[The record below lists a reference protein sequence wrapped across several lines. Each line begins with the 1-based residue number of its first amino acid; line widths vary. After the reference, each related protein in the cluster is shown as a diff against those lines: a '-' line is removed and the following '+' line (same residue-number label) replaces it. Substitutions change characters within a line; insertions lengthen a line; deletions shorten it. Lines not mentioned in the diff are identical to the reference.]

1 MKDTLKP
8 GAAGEESFAV
18 TEDMAP
24 PHLPVKV
31 LSTPAMVQL
40 IETACHHAAEPH
52 LDEGEV
58 TVGTHICVSH
68 DGAVM
73 AGEEVTVA
81 CELETVEKRRLTF
94 RVRVRGPR
102 SDISAGTHQRAVMDA
117 RRFG

>member
-1 MKDTLKP
+1 
-8 GAAGEESFAV
+8 
-18 TEDMAP
+18 
-24 PHLPVKV
+24 
-31 LSTPAMVQL
+31 
-40 IETACHHAAEPH
+40 
-52 LDEGEV
+52 
-58 TVGTHICVSH
+58 
-68 DGAVM
+68 M